1 MHARF
6 AFAAR
11 GLYKSAKKSTYK
23 EIVLPKAWLFRL
35 VGYRPKNAIQEKT
48 KVSGCVGASR
58 RKVANERV
66 VRGKT

>member
-6 AFAAR
+6 ALAAR

-35 VGYRPKNAIQEKT
+35 VGYRPKNATQKIL
-48 KVSGCVGASR
+48 
-58 RKVANERV
+58 
-66 VRGKT
+66 

>member
-1 MHARF
+1 MS
-6 AFAAR
+6 
-11 GLYKSAKKSTYK
+11 GKGAKVNYT
-23 EIVLPKAWLFRL
+23 VM
-35 VGYRPKNAIQEKT
+35 QT